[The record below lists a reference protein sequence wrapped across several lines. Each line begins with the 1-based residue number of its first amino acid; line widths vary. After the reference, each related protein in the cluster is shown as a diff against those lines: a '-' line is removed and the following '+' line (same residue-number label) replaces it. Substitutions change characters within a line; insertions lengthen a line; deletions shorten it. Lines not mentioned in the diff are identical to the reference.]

1 VRVYF
6 NRDDFSG
13 GAGMSFPTHI
23 VSAGGIVEDGK
34 GNILLV
40 KAHDDG
46 WVYPGGIT
54 EVGENLI
61 DGVIREIQEESGII
75 VTVSHLISIVS
86 NTAIHKWYDGET
98 DVPTKVMFDFVCRAA
113 GGELTVSEE
122 TSECRWVPKDQV
134 LDWITLPGIRK
145 RYEAY
150 LNFNGSVNYL
160 EYVTAASTELDVKLH
175 RHI

>member
-1 VRVYF
+1 M
-6 NRDDFSG
+6 
-13 GAGMSFPTHI
+13 AFPTHI

-61 DGVIREIQEESGII
+61 DGVIREIKEESGIDA
-75 VTVSHLISIVS
+75 TVSHLVSVIS
-86 NTAIHKWYDGET
+86 NTAIHKWYDGVT
-98 DVPTKVMFDFVCRAA
+98 DVPTKVMFDFVCIAA
-113 GGELTVSEE
+113 GGELATSDE
-122 TSECRWVPKDQV
+122 TSECKWVPKENV
-134 LDWITLPGIRK
+134 LDFITLPGIRM

-150 LNFNGSVNYL
+150 LNFNGSVNYI
-160 EYVTAASTELDVKLH
+160 EYVTASDAGFKVMH
-175 RHI
+175 QRQV